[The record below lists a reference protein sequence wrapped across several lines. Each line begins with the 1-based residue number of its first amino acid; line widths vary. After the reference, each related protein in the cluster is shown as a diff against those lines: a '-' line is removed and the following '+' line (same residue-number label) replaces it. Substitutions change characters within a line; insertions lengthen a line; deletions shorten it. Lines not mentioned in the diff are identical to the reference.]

1 VARIDDRWH
10 EFFEPAG
17 SLVRAA
23 SKETKMKRTISLWLG
38 LLAFAFLPAFAQTP
52 AATAAASAPKGSTG
66 KIHGHVIN
74 PTGASQTNG
83 TVSLSTDG
91 GHTSKYTFPVSSTGE
106 YAGDAAPGTYTLVFR
121 QPDTPS
127 DKMIDSIDSVKIV
140 AGQDLL
146 QDDDMSRKAFV
157 DKLPAEQQKQLE
169 EYKKK
174 NSEAMKANEVI
185 KNINADIRVAM
196 QDFTDASNARNTAIQ
211 TLGATA
217 SKADLDAKEK
227 EIEAA
232 KYGEVETLML
242 KDTAARPDATT
253 LWVQLGQ
260 AQAGLARAQ
269 NDPKKYDEAEAAYK
283 KALEEEAASK
293 KPNPQVQGA
302 ANAGLGEIHA
312 RTGKV
317 AEASAAYDAAAKA
330 NPSSAEIYLKNEA
343 VIFYQMNNAE
353 AQVAAADKAIQVDP
367 NQPILYYLKGQGL
380 VQNAT
385 IDAKTQRIVLP
396 PGCADAFQKYLE
408 LAPTGPYAADAKGI
422 LEQAGEKLV
431 TSYTAGKSKK

>member
-1 VARIDDRWH
+1 
-10 EFFEPAG
+10 
-17 SLVRAA
+17 
-23 SKETKMKRTISLWLG
+23 MKRTISLWLG
-38 LLAFAFLPAFAQTP
+38 LLAFALLPTLAQTP
-52 AATAAASAPKGSTG
+52 AATTAGGAPKGPTG

-91 GHTSKYTFPVSSTGE
+91 GHTSKYTFPVSSAGE
-106 YAGDAAPGTYTLVFR
+106 YAGDATPGTYTLIFR

-127 DKMIDSIDSVKIV
+127 DKMIDSIDGVKIV

-157 DKLPAEQQKQLE
+157 GKLPAEQQKQLE

-174 NSEAMKANEVI
+174 NSEAMKTNEVI
-185 KNINADIRVAM
+185 KTINGDIRVAA

-211 TLGATA
+211 MLGAAA
-217 SKADLDAKEK
+217 SKAALDAKQA

-232 KYGEVETLML
+232 KYGEVERLML
-242 KDTAARPDATT
+242 KDTAAKPDATT
-253 LWVQLGQ
+253 LWVQLAQ
-260 AQAGLARAQ
+260 AEAGLARAQ
-269 NDPKKYDEAEAAYK
+269 RDAKKYDDAETAYK

-302 ANAGLGEIHA
+302 ANAGLGEVYA

-317 AEASAAYDAAAKA
+317 PEASAAYDEAAKVDPA
-330 NPSSAEIYLKNEA
+330 RAGVNLMNEA
-343 VIFYQMNNAE
+343 IIFSQMNNAD

-367 NQPILYYLKGQGL
+367 GRPILYYLKGQGL
-380 VQNAT
+380 IAKADV
-385 IDAKTQRIVLP
+385 DAKTGRYILP
-396 PGCADAFQKYLE
+396 PGCAEAYQKYLE
-408 LAPTGPYAADAKGI
+408 LAPNGPYAADVKGI